1 MDFKQKYLKYKKK
14 YLLLK
19 EKIGGK
25 VEGMG
30 SFGLVM
36 SNPRLPLMDE
46 TYNSIKD
53 LNQVSKILYIY
64 DNNTDT
70 YHPATKDMYNKEF
83 NDIKKYIDK
92 YPTIFTF
99 DNFILPVSGGMIN
112 IKEFINN
119 NIYDDKWY
127 ENTSVE
133 KIFYDLFI
141 LNRYPTYQLSAELRL
156 ISAIN
161 NLIET
166 QKNINYYALMTNPI
180 SAINKMHINNM
191 FLKDIKTDNMIFHDN
206 KIKISDWSDFFDLND
221 KTTQEKINILNDDQ
235 FIQNVFYF
243 VNSPIASVLLCLYS
257 NTIAIKTKP
266 YNEPINEYVRG
277 EFFEYLY
284 NKALDP
290 NDNKYRS
297 YLLSVF
303 GRIKTNLGHK
313 FDLVEVKFNAYD
325 WSTNFSKRINVS
337 FNDLWNSIYPLYEL
351 NTVSNSNVEKI
362 FRHYKSYLDAKLTTD
377 EILKNL
383 LKTNNMFAIGQTFM
397 YYLDKCLTEGIP
409 LSDDIVTNIMKIII
423 FCLGR
428 VIIKDNKI
436 YISQYTLND
445 IHIFMTI

>member
-1 MDFKQKYLKYKKK
+1 MDFKQKYLKYKQK

-19 EKIGGK
+19 KKVGGK

-36 SNPRLPLMDE
+36 SNPRIPLMDE
-46 TYNSIKD
+46 TYESIKD
-53 LNQVSKILYIY
+53 LNQVSKILYTY
-64 DNNTDT
+64 NNKTNT
-70 YHPATKDMYNKEF
+70 YHPATKEMYNKEF

-92 YPTIFTF
+92 YPTIFTS
-99 DNFILPVSGGMIN
+99 DNFILPITGGMIN

-133 KIFYDLFI
+133 KILYDLFM
-141 LNRYPTYQLSAELRL
+141 LNRHPTYQ
-156 ISAIN
+156 IIYDKGITIN
-161 NLIET
+161 NLIKT
-166 QKNINYYALMTNPI
+166 QTTINWVSLMVNSI
-180 SAINKMHINNM
+180 SAINKMHTNNM

-206 KIKISDWSDFFDLND
+206 KIKISDWSDFFDLNY
-221 KTTQEKINILNDDQ
+221 KTTQEKISILNNDQ

-257 NTIAIKTKP
+257 NTITIKTKP

-277 EFFEYLY
+277 EFFDYLY
-284 NKALDP
+284 NKAL
-290 NDNKYRS
+290 NSNHNEYRS

-303 GRIKTNLGHK
+303 DRIKTNLGNK

-337 FNDLWNSIYPLYEL
+337 FNDLWNSMYMLYKL
-351 NTVSNSNVEKI
+351 DPVSNNNIEKI

-377 EILKNL
+377 EILKSL
-383 LKTNNMFAIGQTFM
+383 LKTNNMFAIGQTFI
-397 YYLDKCLTEGIP
+397 YYLDKCLTEGIV
-409 LSDDIVTNIMKIII
+409 LSNDIIINIMKIII
-423 FCLGR
+423 FCLGK
-428 VIIKDNKI
+428 VIIKDDKV
-436 YISQYTLND
+436 YVSQYTLND
-445 IHIFMTI
+445 IYMLMTT